1 MKRLYWYAIINII
14 ILLLINIIG
23 SYLDA
28 LCFEKER
35 WIGHLLLYA
44 YIGISIY
51 LESRKTPVTLTEEE
65 LQAPVPER
73 QDFSPKITKRF
84 DFDTSKLTL
93 LFSQLFLVIVFLFTF
108 SNLGLYEVFKGAP
121 FKETLIKHLQL
132 YGILFQSITFWVVM
146 IALGVFAVIS
156 YKRMARNK
164 YIIDGD
170 ALIIQENRLFK
181 TEEEIRIPLDT
192 IDEVYMRFYGT
203 GYSGLYL
210 NIQGIKRRLNTSTDS
225 PALGKAILQHKR
237 ALSKR

>member
-14 ILLLINIIG
+14 ILLLIDIIG

-73 QDFSPKITKRF
+73 QDFSPKTTKPRWIGLAIGIPAF
-84 DFDTSKLTL
+84 F
-93 LFSQLFLVIVFLFTF
+93 VVMFLFTF
-108 SNLGLYEVFKGAP
+108 SVLGLYEVFKGAP

-156 YKRMARNK
+156 YKRMSGNK

-170 ALIIQENRLFK
+170 TLIIQENRLFK
-181 TEEEIRIPLDT
+181 TEEDIRIPLDT
-192 IDEVYMRFYGT
+192 IDEVYMRFNGT

-225 PALGKAILQHKR
+225 LALGKAILQRKR
-237 ALSKR
+237 ALSKQ

>member
-1 MKRLYWYAIINII
+1 MKCIYWYAIINTIALI
-14 ILLLINIIG
+14 VLAILG

-73 QDFSPKITKRF
+73 QDFSPKITKPRWIVLAISIPAF
-84 DFDTSKLTL
+84 F
-93 LFSQLFLVIVFLFTF
+93 VIVFLFAF
-108 SNLGLYEVFKGAP
+108 SDMGMYQVFKGAP
-121 FKETLIKHLQL
+121 FMETLIKELQV
-132 YGILFQSITFWVVM
+132 YVILFKSITFWM
-146 IALGVFAVIS
+146 IALGIMSVVG
-156 YKRMARNK
+156 YKRMSRNK

-170 ALIIQENRLFK
+170 TLIIQENRLFK
-181 TEEEIRIPLDT
+181 TEEDIRIPLDT
-192 IDEVYMRFYGT
+192 IDEVYMRFGGT

-225 PALGKAILQHKR
+225 LAFGKAILQHKR
-237 ALSKR
+237 AYKG

>member
-1 MKRLYWYAIINII
+1 MKKQIYWFAFINITG
-14 ILLLINIIG
+14 LLLIDIIG

-44 YIGISIY
+44 YIGITIY

-73 QDFSPKITKRF
+73 QDFSPKITKPRWIGLAIGIPAF
-84 DFDTSKLTL
+84 F
-93 LFSQLFLVIVFLFTF
+93 VVMFLFTF
-108 SNLGLYEVFKGAP
+108 SALGLYEVFKGAP

-132 YGILFQSITFWVVM
+132 HGILFQSITFWVVM

-170 ALIIQENRLFK
+170 TLIIQENRLFK

-192 IDEVYMRFYGT
+192 IDEVYMRFIGT

-210 NIQGIKRRLNTSTDS
+210 NVQGIKRRLNTSSD
-225 PALGKAILQHKR
+225 PLALGKAILQHKR

>member
-146 IALGVFAVIS
+146 I
-156 YKRMARNK
+156 
-164 YIIDGD
+164 
-170 ALIIQENRLFK
+170 
-181 TEEEIRIPLDT
+181 
-192 IDEVYMRFYGT
+192 
-203 GYSGLYL
+203 
-210 NIQGIKRRLNTSTDS
+210 S
-225 PALGKAILQHKR
+225 P
-237 ALSKR
+237 